1 MGVFPSLTAAG
12 PAKARQRLVQ
22 AFMEFFEDD
31 SAANGETCEF
41 VRQLG
46 DVALGHNRDV
56 EYLARYF
63 FAVFTAFIM
72 NTVPVTF
79 WTLGHITANR
89 ELLTRIRAEL
99 SEIVEPMAW
108 AGVGEPRLSLNVAA
122 IRERCPLL
130 VSTFN
135 EVLRYV
141 GASTSTLVVHEDI
154 YIDDQYLLTKGALVQ
169 ITATAV
175 HSDPDVWGPD
185 AADFDPERF
194 LKHSKV
200 HPSAFRTF
208 GGGSTLCPGRHLAS
222 DEILLFTAIFLH
234 TFDVEFTADTPR
246 LPRRDGTN
254 MLSITKPKEDLVLRL
269 SRCWGM
275 EKPS

>member
-1 MGVFPSLTAAG
+1 MGVLPSYTAAG
-12 PAKARQRLVQ
+12 PARARQRLVD
-22 AFMEFFEDD
+22 AFLEFFED
-31 SAANGETCEF
+31 SSTSNGEICEF

-46 DVALGHNRDV
+46 DVARRYNRET

-79 WTLGHITANR
+79 WMLGHIAENR
-89 ELLTRIRAEL
+89 VLLTRIRAEL
-99 SEIVEPMAW
+99 AEMVEPMAE
-108 AGVGEPRLSLNVAA
+108 AGGQELRLSLDVAV

-130 VSTFN
+130 VSTFS

-141 GASTSTLVVHEDI
+141 GASTSTLLVHEDI
-154 YIDDQYLLTKGALVQ
+154 YIDDHYLLSKGALVQ

-185 AADFDPERF
+185 AAEFNPERF
-194 LKHSKV
+194 LKPSKV

-222 DEILLFTAIFLH
+222 DEILLFTAMFLH
-234 TFDVEFTADTPR
+234 TFDVEFTADTVR
-246 LPRRDGTN
+246 LPHRDGTN
-254 MLSITKPKEDLVLRL
+254 MLSIMKPTEDLKLKVSRRRGFDKRL
-269 SRCWGM
+269 
-275 EKPS
+275 